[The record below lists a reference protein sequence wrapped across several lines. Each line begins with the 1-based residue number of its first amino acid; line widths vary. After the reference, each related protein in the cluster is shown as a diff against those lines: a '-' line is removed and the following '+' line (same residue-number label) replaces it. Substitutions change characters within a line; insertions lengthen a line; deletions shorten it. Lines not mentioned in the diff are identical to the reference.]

1 MLAEAKT
8 WAITQPTLDEPSTIL
23 AIDRSEAIRRMVELG
38 LKKPTEKL

>member
-8 WAITQPTLDEPSTIL
+8 WAATTQPTLDEPSTIL

-38 LKKPTEKL
+38 LKVKDD